1 MVMVLVNVTVK
12 VLVLVLVLVLVD
24 SIAFPSKVRLTALDK
39 ILCPN
44 LFRTS

>member
-12 VLVLVLVLVLVD
+12 VLVLVLVLVD
-24 SIAFPSKVRLTALDK
+24 GIAFPSKVRLTALDK